1 MVSTFTEMID
11 DVSMALSGYSM
22 RQDTMTHLVN
32 AISATDLQ
40 ITLASV
46 QNVGQGVLE
55 IEDELVYVTAVN
67 QAASV
72 VTVAPW
78 GRGYAGTTAVAHDVN
93 VRVTATP
100 TFPRQKIANAIN
112 DTMLATSGSL
122 FAVGSFSF
130 TYSPAV
136 TTYELPA
143 EVDGVFHV
151 SYEEIGPSKEWV
163 TIRRYEYDR
172 MADTSKFS
180 SGKTLTLMQYVQPG
194 RTIRVTFSK
203 DPSKLT
209 TGSMEF
215 TATGLPASCED
226 VMKLGAQYR
235 LLSNIE
241 PGRLSLT
248 APEADYNSNRITFG
262 SGTNTAKYVYAL
274 FQQRLAE
281 ESNSLKGKY
290 HNRIHFK
297 R

>member
-1 MVSTFTEMID
+1 MID

-40 ITLASV
+40 ITLANV
-46 QNVGQGVLE
+46 QNVGQGLLE

-78 GRGYAGTTAVAHDVN
+78 GRGYAGTTAVAHAAN
-93 VRVTATP
+93 ARVTATP

-130 TYSPAV
+130 TYTPAV

-143 EVDGVFHV
+143 EIDNVFHV
-151 SYEEIGPSKEWV
+151 SYEEIGPSKEWI

-172 MADTSKFS
+172 MADTSKFP
-180 SGKTLTLMQYVQPG
+180 SGKTLTLMQHVQPG
-194 RTIRVTFSK
+194 RTVRVTFSK

-215 TATGLPASCED
+215 TATGLPSSCED

-248 APEADYNSNRITFG
+248 SPEADYNSNRISFG